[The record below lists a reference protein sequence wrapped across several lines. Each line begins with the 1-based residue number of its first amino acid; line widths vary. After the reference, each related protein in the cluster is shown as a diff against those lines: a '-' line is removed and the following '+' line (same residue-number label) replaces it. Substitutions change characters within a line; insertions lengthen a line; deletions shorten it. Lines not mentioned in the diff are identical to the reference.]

1 MILLIPRQVF
11 GEQKNSQEKVK
22 ENVLAVVED
31 TEVVKESGWKEEGRS
46 LCRYCVLKQDP
57 GL

>member
-31 TEVVKESGWKEEGRS
+31 TEVVKESGWKEG
-46 LCRYCVLKQDP
+46 VFADTVF
-57 GL
+57 